1 VKGGIFVLEGGT
13 LNGKGNE
20 VITNL
25 VAGVFVSD
33 DGAMEITECT
43 FQGNVIGVSV
53 NGKATIGN
61 SLFSLNV
68 DSGAQAAG
76 GSLTITDSEFSRE
89 KVGLVV
95 SLSGDVI
102 VTKTEFKDNETHIE
116 ASAGGSVTV
125 TESTLSASKGPCGTH
140 VAAAK
145 AVFERCTF
153 TNATNVAIFSEGDL
167 SIDDSQILKAGRA
180 GVVFGEGAT
189 GTIKGTTFTQNG
201 DVAIQVQSG
210 EPTLQENT
218 INPHKKFAIFICR
231 DRHLIR
237 YENKFEQRN
246 PLENIWRSYAEPQEE
261 PQ

>member
-1 VKGGIFVLEGGT
+1 

-20 VITNL
+20 VTSNL

-33 DGAMEITECT
+33 DGAMEVTEWT
-43 FQGNVIGVSV
+43 FQGNVIGISV
-53 NGKATIGN
+53 NGKVTIEN

-68 DSGAQAAG
+68 DCGAQATD

-95 SLSGDVI
+95 SISSNVV

-125 TESTLSASKGPCGTH
+125 TECTLSASTGPCGTH

-153 TNATNVAIFSEGDL
+153 TDAKNVAIFSEGDL

-180 GVVFGEGAT
+180 GVIFAAGAT
-189 GTIKGTTFTQNG
+189 GTIKSSTFTQNG
-201 DVAIQVQSG
+201 DVAVQVQSG
-210 EPTLQENT
+210 APTLQENT
-218 INPHKKFAIFICR
+218 INPHKKFGIFICR
-231 DRHLIR
+231 DGQPIG
-237 YENKFEQRN
+237 YDNKFEQPN
-246 PLENIWRSYAEPQEE
+246 PLANIWHSYAEPQEE
-261 PQ
+261 PH